1 MTEIQR
7 RTMLLAGLGSAAM
20 LAGAFGFQ
28 LIGGLAPCQLCLWQR
43 WPHAAAVL
51 ILGLALLT
59 GWRGLA
65 WAGALAALATAGLGL
80 FHAGVEQ
87 GWWEFVSS
95 CTQGSVAG
103 LSGSDLLNTDI
114 SAAVAQ
120 ANAATAA
127 ASLLNRGGGAQ
138 GIASAAAAR
147 GATGG
152 AAIPHAATAA
162 AASGAASGATA
173 QTATAA
179 AAAYTAGGGTIPAA
193 R

>member
-1 MTEIQR
+1 MTENQR
-7 RTMLLAGLGSAAM
+7 RTMMIAGLGSAAM

-43 WPHAAAVL
+43 WPHVAAVL
-51 ILGLALLT
+51 ILGLALVT

-103 LSGSDLLNTDI
+103 LSGGDLLNTDI
-114 SAAVAQ
+114 SAAPPVRCDQIPWSFLGLSMA
-120 ANAATAA
+120 AWNAIVSAGLAGLWVRAAT
-127 ASLLNRGGGAQ
+127 RHG
-138 GIASAAAAR
+138 
-147 GATGG
+147 
-152 AAIPHAATAA
+152 
-162 AASGAASGATA
+162 
-173 QTATAA
+173 
-179 AAAYTAGGGTIPAA
+179 
-193 R
+193 